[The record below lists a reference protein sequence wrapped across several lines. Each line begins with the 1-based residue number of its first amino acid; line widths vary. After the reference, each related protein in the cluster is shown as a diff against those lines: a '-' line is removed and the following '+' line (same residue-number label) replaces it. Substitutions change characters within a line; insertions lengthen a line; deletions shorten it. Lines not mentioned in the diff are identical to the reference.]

1 MIVKTKAAA
10 GTMESSD
17 VLVTCEPNPDGGRII
32 VIDSPVLK
40 LYEDQ
45 MLNAVN
51 EALDKLDI
59 ADASLYLKD
68 RGAIDCVI
76 RARVMAASLR
86 ACGETYDW
94 SLEDKEA

>member
-1 MIVKTKAAA
+1 MTVKIRAAA

-17 VLVTCEPNPDGGRII
+17 VLVTCEPNPEGGRKI

-40 LYEDQ
+40 LYEEQ
-45 MLNAVN
+45 MLQAVN
-51 EALDKLDI
+51 EALDKLSI
-59 ADASLYLKD
+59 NDASLTLKD